1 MQRRSLVAGIGAVAF
16 GVLPLVAFM
25 VANPPGGNYS
35 ASDIAD
41 FLAKGHRPAVFVSL
55 YLVLISAVGLLFLL
69 ARLRESIGD
78 GAREPIFWGFSIAAV
93 AAWMAGYAVGIVPS
107 IALAFSGGKLHS
119 LSAPVAYTFS
129 EAGWAIMYGAGGLL
143 LGCALVTFA
152 VGPVA
157 LPAWVRWSTL
167 VAGIASL
174 AAIAWFPF
182 FLVYIWAIVIGV
194 ALVVIEWRKAPQTAA
209 AQPA

>member
-16 GVLPLVAFM
+16 GVLPIVAFM
-25 VANPPGGNYS
+25 VGNPPGGNYK

-41 FLAKGHRPAVFVSL
+41 FLAKGHRPAVFVSM
-55 YLVLISAVGLLFLL
+55 YLVLLSVVGLLFLL

-78 GAREPIFWGFSIAAV
+78 GERAPLFWGFSVTAV
-93 AAWMAGYAVGIVPS
+93 GAWLAGYAVGISPS
-107 IALAFSGGKLHS
+107 VALAFSGGKLHT
-119 LSAPVAYTFS
+119 LSARVAYTFS

-143 LGCALVTFA
+143 LGCALVTWA

-167 VAGIASL
+167 VAGIAGL

-182 FLVYIWAIVIGV
+182 FLVYLWAIVIGV
-194 ALVVIEWRKAPQTAA
+194 ALIVIELRQAPETPA

>member
-16 GVLPLVAFM
+16 GVLPIVAFM
-25 VANPPGGNYS
+25 VGNPPGGNYK

-55 YLVLISAVGLLFLL
+55 YLVLLSGVGLLFLL

-78 GAREPIFWGFSIAAV
+78 GERAPLFWGFSVAAV
-93 AAWMAGYAVGIVPS
+93 GAWLAGYAVGISPS
-107 IALAFSGGKLHS
+107 VALAFSGGKLHT

-143 LGCALVTFA
+143 LGCALVTWA
-152 VGPVA
+152 VGPVP

-167 VAGIASL
+167 VAGIAGL

-182 FLVYIWAIVIGV
+182 FLVYLWAIVIGV
-194 ALVVIEWRKAPQTAA
+194 ALIVIELRHAPETAA

>member
-16 GVLPLVAFM
+16 GVLPIVAFM
-25 VANPPGGNYS
+25 IGNPPGGDYK
-35 ASDIAD
+35 ASDVTD
-41 FLAKGHRPAVFVSL
+41 FLAKGHRPAVFVSV

-69 ARLRESIGD
+69 ARLRESIGE
-78 GAREPIFWGFSIAAV
+78 GTRAPLFWGFSVAAV
-93 AAWMAGYAVGIVPS
+93 GAWMAGYALGVTPS
-107 IALAFSGGKLHS
+107 LALAFSGGKLHS
-119 LSAPVAYTFS
+119 LPSPVAYTFS

-152 VGPVA
+152 VGPVT
-157 LPAWVRWSTL
+157 LPVWVRWSTL

-174 AAIAWFPF
+174 AAVAWFPF
-182 FLVYIWAIVIGV
+182 FLVYLWAIVIGV
-194 ALVVIEWRKAPQTAA
+194 ALVVIERREAPQAA